1 MKEIVAI
8 AIDLLTAPF
17 RKDTVTD
24 VVKVLEG
31 QVDKLFKI
39 SADRIA
45 TASTLRDKADVMNW
59 TLNELACNI
68 TPNLRLDL
76 IASAQAELVRADTME

>member
-45 TASTLRDKADVMNW
+45 TASTLRDKADVLHSQADEQEEEAERALRVAERF
-59 TLNELACNI
+59 T
-68 TPNLRLDL
+68 NLIR
-76 IASAQAELVRADTME
+76 

>member
-45 TASTLRDKADVMNW
+45 TASTLRDKADVLHSQP
-59 TLNELACNI
+59 TSTRKKPSAPC
-68 TPNLRLDL
+68 
-76 IASAQAELVRADTME
+76 ASPSASPT

>member
-24 VVKVLEG
+24 VVKVLED

-45 TASTLRDKADVMNW
+45 TASTLRDKADVLHSQADEHEEEAERALRVAERF
-59 TLNELACNI
+59 T
-68 TPNLRLDL
+68 NLIR
-76 IASAQAELVRADTME
+76 

>member
-17 RKDTVTD
+17 RKDTVTV

-45 TASTLRDKADVMNW
+45 TASTLRDKADVLHSQADEHEEEAERALRVAERF
-59 TLNELACNI
+59 T
-68 TPNLRLDL
+68 NLIR
-76 IASAQAELVRADTME
+76 

>member
-8 AIDLLTAPF
+8 AIDLLIAPF

-45 TASTLRDKADVMNW
+45 TASTLRDKADVLHSQADEHEEEAERALRVAERF
-59 TLNELACNI
+59 T
-68 TPNLRLDL
+68 NLIR
-76 IASAQAELVRADTME
+76 

>member
-24 VVKVLEG
+24 VVKGLQG

-45 TASTLRDKADVMNW
+45 TASTLRDKADV
-59 TLNELACNI
+59 LHSQADEHEEEAERA
-68 TPNLRLDL
+68 LRVGERFTHL
-76 IASAQAELVRADTME
+76 IR

>member
-24 VVKVLEG
+24 VVKALEG

-45 TASTLRDKADVMNW
+45 TASTLRDKADVLHSQADEHEEEAERALRVAERF
-59 TLNELACNI
+59 T
-68 TPNLRLDL
+68 NLIR
-76 IASAQAELVRADTME
+76 

>member
-45 TASTLRDKADVMNW
+45 TASTLRDRPMSCTRRPTSTRKKPSAP
-59 TLNELACNI
+59 C
-68 TPNLRLDL
+68 
-76 IASAQAELVRADTME
+76 ASPSASPT

>member
-17 RKDTVTD
+17 RKGTVTD

-45 TASTLRDKADVMNW
+45 TASTLRDKADVLHSQADEHEEEAERALRVAERF
-59 TLNELACNI
+59 T
-68 TPNLRLDL
+68 NLIR
-76 IASAQAELVRADTME
+76 